1 MESSIWG
8 LPCAPF
14 SFCTIPHPRMIG
26 SDPCPVSPTPSAA
39 NRRGNWQE
47 LIEPRQLFASQIK
60 RWHIGPVI
68 FHLCLHAPKGYT
80 PSGTF
85 FSKRAPVKTT
95 AC

>member
-14 SFCTIPHPRMIG
+14 SFCTISHPRMIG

-60 RWHIGPVI
+60 RWHIGP
-68 FHLCLHAPKGYT
+68 T
-80 PSGTF
+80 PSGYW
-85 FSKRAPVKTT
+85 KTILAESIIPFKLDVASLT
-95 AC
+95 AVGS